1 MGNTV
6 GQGLA
11 PWWGGK
17 RNLAELLTARIEAI
31 PHDLYAKPF
40 VGMGGV
46 FFRRRWPARVEA
58 LNDRAGDVVNLF
70 RIVRHHPE
78 ALLDELRLQLVSR
91 EDFERLL
98 KVDPTTLTDVQ
109 RAARL
114 FALQRLRYGGKT
126 DSATFP
132 ARRTRPDSF
141 DAVALRRLITAAHD
155 RLARVTIE
163 HLDYADFI
171 RRYDRPSAL
180 FYLDPSY
187 WGCET
192 DYGLALFERADF
204 ERLAG
209 QLRGLKGRFLLSLN
223 DTPEVRQTFTG
234 FAIEEVEI
242 TYTIANGS
250 NAMGV
255 RELIISTAGLPEAKQ
270 TSGDEGA

>member
-11 PWWGGK
+11 PWLGGK
-17 RNLAELLTARIEAI
+17 RNLAKVLTARIEAI
-31 PHDLYAKPF
+31 PHDLYAEPF

-46 FFRRRWPARVEA
+46 FFRRRQPARVEA

-91 EDFERLL
+91 QDFERLL

-109 RAARL
+109 RAARF

-141 DAVALRRLITAAHD
+141 DAAALRRLITAAHD

-163 HLDYADFI
+163 HLDYADFV
-171 RRYDRPSAL
+171 RRYDRPGAL
-180 FYLDPSY
+180 FYLDPPY

-192 DYGLALFERADF
+192 DYGRGLFERADF
-204 ERLAG
+204 ARLAE
-209 QLRGLKGRFLLSLN
+209 QLRGLQGRFLLTLN
-223 DTPEVRQTFTG
+223 DTPEIRQVFDG
-234 FAIEEVEI
+234 FAIEEI
-242 TYTIANGS
+242 RTTYTIGGGHHRI
-250 NAMGV
+250 GV
-255 RELIISTAGLPEAKQ
+255 RELIISTAEHPEAKQ